1 MRFVTIAW
9 KNLAG
14 RPLRSSLT
22 VMGMAIAVAAAVC
35 LIGVSQGFERSF
47 LNLYNQRGGD
57 LVVQH
62 TGGVMQLSSSI
73 DQNLGPHIQSLPG
86 VRQVIGG
93 LADLVA
99 LEQFDLF
106 AVIVN
111 GWDPDSRMLTDMTIV
126 SGRRLYR
133 GDRGRVMIGKLLA
146 DNTGRHVGDKIEI
159 YAEQFEIIGIFES
172 FSIYDSGAIFM
183 LLDELQRLM
192 DRPGQVTGY
201 LVQATDSDDPQ
212 AVDELKKRIESLAPH
227 ISAITVPEFI
237 HNYAH
242 IRIVRASAWI
252 TSTIAVMIGVIG
264 MLNTMIMSVFERTGE
279 IGTLRAIG
287 WRKSRVMWMVLC
299 ESALLS
305 ASSAVVGVTLAI
317 LAVRALHYWPPVAG
331 FVEGNIPVSVI
342 IGAFT
347 AALLIGMLGAAFPAY
362 RAAQLWPVAAMRHK

>member
-22 VMGMAIAVAAAVC
+22 VMGLAIAVAAAVC

-62 TGGVMQLSSSI
+62 AGGVMQLSSSI
-73 DQNLGPHIQSLPG
+73 DQSLGPRIQSLPG

-111 GWDPDSRMLTDMTIV
+111 GWDPDSRVLTDVTIV

-201 LVQATDSDDPQ
+201 LVQAARSDNPQ
-212 AVDELKKRIESLAPH
+212 AVDELKKRIESLGPH
-227 ISAITVPEFI
+227 ISAVTVPEFI

-242 IRIVRASAWI
+242 IRVVRASAWI
-252 TSTIAVMIGVIG
+252 TSTIAVAIGVIG
-264 MLNTMIMSVFERTGE
+264 MLNTMIMSVFERTRE

-287 WRKSRVMWMVLC
+287 WRKSRVMWMVFC

-305 ASSAVVGVTLAI
+305 TSAAVVGVTLAI
-317 LAVRALHYWPPVAG
+317 LAVRVLRYWPPVAG

-362 RAAQLWPVAAMRHK
+362 RAAQHWPVEAMRHK

>member
-1 MRFVTIAW
+1 MRFVKIAW
-9 KNLAG
+9 KNLTR

-22 VMGMAIAVAAAVC
+22 VMGLAIAVAAAVV
-35 LIGVSQGFERSF
+35 LVGIAQGFERSF
-47 LNLYNQRGGD
+47 LNLYSQRGGD

-62 TGGVMQLSSSI
+62 AGGVMQLSSSI
-73 DQNLGPHIQSLPG
+73 DQKLGPRIQSLPG

-111 GWDPDSRMLTDMTIV
+111 GWDPDSRMLTDVTIV
-126 SGRRLYR
+126 SGRRLYW

-172 FSIYDSGAIFM
+172 FSVYDSGAIFM

-201 LVQATDSDDPQ
+201 LVQATGLDDPQ
-212 AVDELKKRIESLAPH
+212 AVVELKKRIESLGPH

-242 IRIVRASAWI
+242 IRVARVSSWI
-252 TSTIAVMIGVIG
+252 TSTIAVTIGVIG
-264 MLNTMIMSVFERTGE
+264 MLNTMIMSVFERTSE
-279 IGTLRAIG
+279 IGTLRAMG

-305 ASSAVVGVTLAI
+305 TSAAVVGVTLAI
-317 LAVRALHYWPPVAG
+317 LAVRVVRHWPPVAG

-342 IGAFT
+342 IGTFA
-347 AALLIGMLGAAFPAY
+347 AALLIGILGAAFPAY
-362 RAAQLWPVAAMRHK
+362 WAAQLWPVEAMRHK